1 MKNQKNIVYMFLIG
15 LDFLFDREKERL
27 NISLYISKLVF
38 DFYVLFNT
46 STFIFY
52 LTGIRNKT
60 LNL

>member
-15 LDFLFDREKERL
+15 LDSLFDREKEKL
-27 NISLYISKLVF
+27 NISLYISMLVF
-38 DFYVLFNT
+38 DFDVLFKT

-52 LTGIRNKT
+52 LTGIRNKM

>member
-15 LDFLFDREKERL
+15 LDSLFDREKEKL